1 MKQMLRLYGKFI
13 ITKPLGLI
21 LVLAVWS
28 VATAQLVILSSIS
41 DILVSQNI
49 VPESV
54 RTIMV
59 FVKNGTSQGEMQ
71 KLESGLGGIKGV
83 DKTVF
88 ISRKEGLKKMK
99 EWLGSD
105 SPVVSGLD
113 DDILPDAVAVILKDS
128 HLSLMEKIAGDIEKF
143 PGIEKT
149 RYNKDLAGKTASL
162 LWGFSELSRYV
173 LGLYAL
179 CLGFLIFCSNK
190 IRLTKKNSLLS
201 YRESLLS
208 MNLAIIL
215 EGVTYILISAAAGR
229 YLADIAAGQAILIV
243 PEIRNLVTI
252 QNLRPVLIGI
262 GFSAL
267 FGIAGAVFSLKVRE

>member
-1 MKQMLRLYGKFI
+1 MKHIFQLYGKFI

-21 LVLAVWS
+21 LVLAVCS
-28 VATAQLVILSSIS
+28 LSTAQLVILSNIS
-41 DILVSQNI
+41 DAFVSQNI
-49 VPESV
+49 LPESV

-59 FVKNGTSQGEMQ
+59 FVKSGTSQEEIQ
-71 KLESGLGGIKGV
+71 KLESGLGGIKGI

-99 EWLGSD
+99 QWLGSD
-105 SPVVSGLD
+105 SPIVSGLG
-113 DDILPDAVAVILKDS
+113 DDILPDAIAIILKDS
-128 HLSLMEKIAGDIEKF
+128 HLSLMNKISGDIEKF

-149 RYNKDLAGKTASL
+149 RYNMELAGITASL
-162 LWGFSELSRYV
+162 LEGFSELLRYV

-179 CLGFLIFCSNK
+179 CLGFLIFCSSK

-215 EGVTYILISAAAGR
+215 EGITYALIAAAVGR
-229 YLADIAAGQAILIV
+229 YLADVAVGQIVLIV

-252 QNLRPVLIGI
+252 QSLRPVLIGI